1 MADIYIDRLNAS
13 FIRILSDDLGIV
25 TDVYE
30 FFRYEEPTFTKNKYS
45 KWDGVVRLFDKAT
58 GKLPYGLLQIVLEL
72 CKTRGYSFELDPRF
86 KNDITKISK
95 EELTSWISTLDLV
108 NEDGEAITPYE
119 YQVEAAYL
127 AIRYN
132 RMTILAATS
141 AGKSLIQYI
150 LIRYYD
156 MLRDAG
162 ESNHKTMLMVPSIH
176 LTHQMF
182 NDFRVY
188 SKKNGWD
195 VNVKCHIIS
204 EGAIKVSQRPIYI
217 CTWQSIKDCDKDYF
231 EQFGQI
237 LVDECHTAK
246 AKCIKT
252 ICEGA
257 SNAYQRVGLTGT
269 LQNNELHPLMVQ
281 GNFGPVRRVVSTKQ
295 LQDAGRA
302 AQTLVTRMIL
312 NYPSEQRTAVS
323 KMTYQQEIEYI
334 IGHPQR
340 NKIIKT
346 LAKTLK
352 GNSLFLFDRK
362 DKHQLMVMA
371 QMLEE
376 GLNGKKVFVINGD
389 VNGEDRVTIQKIT
402 EAEGDIIILGSYGTM
417 STGVSIKHLH
427 NLVFC
432 HPVKSIIRVLQSIG
446 RMLRLHKTKDLANI
460 YDLVDNFETRGVA
473 NTTLNHANERLGY
486 YENEQHPVREYH
498 MEIGLDTITTSNS
511 VTQFAS

>member
-13 FIRILSDDLGIV
+13 YIRVLSDDIGIV
-25 TDVYE
+25 TDIYE

-45 KWDGVVRLFDKAT
+45 KWDGITRMYDKNT
-58 GKLPYGLLQIVLEL
+58 GKLPYGLLQIVFEL
-72 CKTRGYSFELDPRF
+72 CKQRGYTFDLDPRF
-86 KNDITKISK
+86 KNDITKITK
-95 EELTSWISTLDLV
+95 EELTAWIDTLDIV
-108 NEDGEAITPYE
+108 NEEGDKLTPYD
-119 YQVEAAYL
+119 YQLEAVYL
-127 AIRYN
+127 AIKFN
-132 RMTILAATS
+132 RMTLLAATS

-162 ESNHKTMLMVPSIH
+162 EIHHKTMLMVPSIH

-188 SKKNGWD
+188 SGKNGWD

-204 EGAIKVSQRPIYI
+204 EGAIKVSRRPIYI

-257 SNAYQRVGLTGT
+257 INAYQKVGLTGT

-302 AQTLVTRMIL
+302 AKTLVTRMRL
-312 NYPSEQRTAVS
+312 NYPSEQRTEVAQ
-323 KMTYQQEIEYI
+323 MTYQQEIEYI

-340 NKIIKT
+340 NKVIKT

-362 DKHQLMVMA
+362 DKHQLQILA
-371 QMLEE
+371 QMIEE
-376 GLNGKKVFVINGD
+376 GVGDKKVFVINGD
-389 VNGEDRVTIQKIT
+389 VDGDDRVVIQKIT
-402 EAEGDIIILGSYGTM
+402 EAEGDVIILGSYGTM

-446 RMLRLHKTKDLANI
+446 RMLRLHKSKDVANI
-460 YDLVDNFETRGVA
+460 YDIYDNFETRGQP
-473 NTTLNHANERLGY
+473 NTTLNHAEERLGY
-486 YENEQHPVREYH
+486 YMAEQHPVREYVIEVG
-498 MEIGLDTITTSNS
+498 MEKMTTQNS
-511 VTQFAS
+511 VTNFT